1 MNEVALITDKYRRT
15 GFQLA
20 NIHNVFSV
28 NDGYEALRQARKLV
42 GENYGIILITD
53 TVAPMDE
60 PDFVVMLKQAFPAII
75 VMPTGYEQL
84 DHDHIRNIEAL
95 IQQSVGLSVKL

>member
-20 NIHNVFSV
+20 NIHNVFGV
-28 NDGYEALRQARKLV
+28 DNEYEGLRQVRKLV
-42 GENYGIILITD
+42 NEMYGIILITD

-60 PDFVVMLKQAFPAII
+60 PDFIMMLKKAFPAII

-84 DHDHIRNIEAL
+84 DRDHIKNIEAL